1 MLTFKSYITESKA
14 ADQYEKDVADYMA
27 SLGVPASRPK
37 VSAKYADIAID
48 TQYRGKKRV
57 WLEVKMNHTDNL
69 GNERVFYNGKSWDGG
84 RDKKSG
90 ELSPLKTYIVNF
102 LNKSDEAKSF
112 ISDLEKFSGIKDCK
126 VPTTK
131 GGLKDPKAVPL
142 DVMKDFFKTR
152 NRYIMNKSNVD
163 LGKIVRKHYLEGKA
177 EPAYYLQAGDDFYI
191 FDKKQNPCNVP
202 NDVPVFKGT
211 GEFKMRVGTRSQFYE
226 VQPEVKVKNMADSK
240 YSVKPGTS
248 KKNPFKSMKQ

>member
-14 ADQYEKDVADYMA
+14 ADQYEKDVADYMT

-69 GNERVFYNGKSWDGG
+69 GNERVFYNGKKWDGG

-90 ELSPLKTYIVNF
+90 KLSPLKTYIVNF
-102 LNKSDEAKSF
+102 LNNSDEAKSF

-131 GGLKDPKAVPL
+131 GGLKDPKAVPCL
-142 DVMKDFFKTR
+142 M
-152 NRYIMNKSNVD
+152 
-163 LGKIVRKHYLEGKA
+163 
-177 EPAYYLQAGDDFYI
+177 
-191 FDKKQNPCNVP
+191 
-202 NDVPVFKGT
+202 
-211 GEFKMRVGTRSQFYE
+211 
-226 VQPEVKVKNMADSK
+226 
-240 YSVKPGTS
+240 
-248 KKNPFKSMKQ
+248 